1 MVRVYIVIVKSLAK
15 HTNIHTERYGKYK

>member
-1 MVRVYIVIVKSLAK
+1 MVRVYIVIVKNLAK